1 VLRRARELFDPL
13 HGRPALDRPLPP
25 RRLRARAG
33 APGAREFLDGGRLA
47 AEALAA
53 PLGDSLS
60 GLRSVLDFGCG
71 AGRVLPH
78 VSALIPGAAC
88 VGCDVD
94 PTAIAWNSR
103 HLPRWSWRLCG
114 PEPPLPFET
123 GAFDLVY
130 SISVFSHLDEELQD
144 RWLAEL
150 RRVLAP
156 GGFALL
162 TVHGPYAFSQFRSGA
177 VRTRWCPRDAFARA
191 PLASDEFAF
200 EPYIQSFWNRG
211 ELPGVSASYGLAFH
225 GHGYL
230 HEHWGAQLDVLAI
243 RERALS
249 DWQDLVV
256 CRALGARDGGGGS

>member
-130 SISVFSHLDEELQD
+130 SISVFSHLDEPLQD
-144 RWLAEL
+144 RWLADVA
-150 RRVLAP
+150 RVLRP
-156 GGFALL
+156 GAVALL
-162 TVHGPYAFSQFRSGA
+162 SVHGPHAFEQFRSGRA
-177 VRTRWCPRDAFARA
+177 RTSWCDSRAFDRGA
-191 PLASDEFAF
+191 LAAGEFVF
-200 EPYIQSFWNRG
+200 VPYRRSIWNAG
-211 ELPGVSASYGLAFH
+211 ELPGIRDGYGLAFH
-225 GHGYL
+225 GIDYPARRWPPRL
-230 HEHWGAQLDVLAI
+230 EVQRVLP
-243 RERALS
+243 RAMTG
-249 DWQDLVV
+249 WQDLVV
-256 CRALGARDGGGGS
+256 CRRSG